1 MHHELQCTRVTRRVC
16 SAPMCELS
24 KMKKR
29 QTGTHW
35 ISWIFQLFSPQSHF
49 IPSHRFSSP
58 GKKSSMEG
66 DMLADMTEITH
77 SSKDMMQFT
86 QHDDDQ

>member
-1 MHHELQCTRVTRRVC
+1 MRALKDEKEADRHALDFMDFPIVFSAKPLHSFTPFFLTR
-16 SAPMCELS
+16 
-24 KMKKR
+24 
-29 QTGTHW
+29 
-35 ISWIFQLFSPQSHF
+35 
-49 IPSHRFSSP
+49 
-58 GKKSSMEG
+58 KKSSMEG